1 MEIVLSIIILC
12 MGVALVLSIAIGVAK
27 SWAIEDITNKVLE
40 QQIKEKTSTKE
51 EDEILEN
58 W

>member
-1 MEIVLSIIILC
+1 

-27 SWAIEDITNKVLE
+27 SWAIEDLTKKVLE
-40 QQIKEKTSTKE
+40 QQIKEKSASKDD
-51 EDEILEN
+51 DEILEN

>member
-1 MEIVLSIIILC
+1 

-27 SWAIEDITNKVLE
+27 SWAIEDLTKKVLE
-40 QQIKEKTSTKE
+40 QQIKEKNATKE